1 MTETKLVRFKKNE
14 TLCRQGDENREM
26 YIIRAGK
33 VQIMM
38 KKGEK
43 LIPLTVLGKG
53 SYVGEMSF
61 LAGIPRTATVIAKEP
76 VVASVVT
83 PDVLQNDSL
92 SIEDWA
98 YNIARVLVRRIQKTT
113 NILGDYLVKTKTEK
127 DDGAETISAGNKS
140 APPQTEEFTYASSIE
155 KGTGRIRLKGY
166 FYGPFLNDVKEAVR
180 NTKMK
185 GANTVYLDFSEVID
199 IDQDGLN
206 YLYEITKRHNMNGN
220 GLYIENV
227 QLIRNQIVSLKG
239 IEEIIHAQNLP
250 QRRIEK
256 DELLIRQGDT
266 ENVMYVVKNGN
277 FSIYKEIDGET
288 ITFGQAEARDVIGEM
303 TMIRGGKRS
312 ANVKATQSS
321 IVYVVELDDFYK
333 NIYNVPKWFIDLT
346 KGLIEKLRQTNS
358 MIETIIKNRKSREKK
373 NRWQKPLGI
382 VVDNTE
388 PGKIIVR
395 GNLVVENL
403 EYLSVL
409 IHSIVEN
416 GHPDIHMD
424 LNKVSTIDRECIV
437 YLLHLYMDLK
447 RRGGKLHIL
456 GPHKD
461 IFKLFKQYDVYV

>member
-14 TLCRQGDENREM
+14 TLCRQGEENREM
-26 YIIRAGK
+26 YIIRTGK

-76 VVASVVT
+76 VTASVVT
-83 PDVLQNDSL
+83 PDVLQSDSL

-113 NILGDYLVKTKTEK
+113 NILGDYLMKTKAERPS
-127 DDGAETISAGNKS
+127 GSETISSKDGGTV
-140 APPQTEEFTYASSIE
+140 PPMEEFTYASTV
-155 KGTGRIRLKGY
+155 KGGSGRVRLKGY
-166 FYGPFLNDVKEAVR
+166 FHGPYLNDVKEAVR
-180 NTKMK
+180 NTKIK
-185 GANTVYLDFSEVID
+185 GAETVYLDFAEVID

-206 YLYEITKRHNMNGN
+206 YLHEITSRHNTNGN

-227 QLIRNQIVSLKG
+227 QLIRNKIVSIKG
-239 IEEIIHAQNLP
+239 IEEIIHSQNLP

-256 DELLIRQGDT
+256 DELLIRQGNT
-266 ENVMYVVKNGN
+266 ENVMYVVKTGN
-277 FSIYKEIDGET
+277 FSIYKEVGDEIVT
-288 ITFGQAEARDVIGEM
+288 LGQAQARDVIGEM
-303 TMIRGGKRS
+303 TMIKGGERS

-321 IVYVVELDDFYK
+321 FVYVVELDDFYK

-346 KGLIEKLRQTNS
+346 KGLIEKLRQTNN
-358 MIETIIKNRKSREKK
+358 MIETIIKNRKSKENK
-373 NRWQKPLGI
+373 NKWKKPLGI

-409 IHSIVEN
+409 VHSIIER
-416 GHPDIHMD
+416 GHADIYID

-437 YLLHLYMDLK
+437 YLLHLYIDLK
-447 RRGGKLHIL
+447 RREGKLHIL